1 MHNRNKISIDIGGIY
16 MTLDKAK
23 KGSRVMIK
31 NINDKDIKSQ
41 AIRIGL
47 YEGAVFMCS
56 EKLPGGPVILQS
68 KLQEIAIGRGLAA
81 NIDIEGVR

>member
-1 MHNRNKISIDIGGIY
+1 

-23 KGSRVMIK
+23 KGSKIK
-31 NINDKDIKSQ
+31 ILTINNKEIKSQ

-56 EKLPGGPVILQS
+56 EKLPGG
-68 KLQEIAIGRGLAA
+68 
-81 NIDIEGVR
+81 

>member
-1 MHNRNKISIDIGGIY
+1 

-23 KGSRVMIK
+23 KGSKVKITG
-31 NINDKDIKSQ
+31 INNKDIKSQ

-81 NIDIEGVR
+81 SISVEGVQ

>member
-1 MHNRNKISIDIGGIY
+1 

-23 KGSRVMIK
+23 KGNKVRILTINNK
-31 NINDKDIKSQ
+31 NIKSQ

-56 EKLPGGPVILQS
+56 EKLPKGPIILQN
-68 KLQEIAIGRGLAA
+68 KLQEIAIGRGLAS
-81 NIDIEGVR
+81 NIVIEGVK

>member
-1 MHNRNKISIDIGGIY
+1 

-23 KGSRVMIK
+23 KGSMVKITG
-31 NINDKDIKSQ
+31 INNKDIKSQ

-81 NIDIEGVR
+81 NISIEGVQ

>member
-1 MHNRNKISIDIGGIY
+1 MWRGIF
-16 MTLDKAK
+16 MTLDKAR
-23 KGSRVMIK
+23 KGSKVRILNIK
-31 NINDKDIKSQ
+31 NKDIRSQ

-56 EKLPGGPVILQS
+56 EKLPGGPVILQN

-81 NIDIEGVR
+81 NIDIEGVQ

>member
-1 MHNRNKISIDIGGIY
+1 

-23 KGSRVMIK
+23 KGSKIK
-31 NINDKDIKSQ
+31 ILNINNKDIKSQ

-56 EKLPGGPVILQS
+56 EKLPGGPVVLQN
-68 KLQEIAIGRGLAA
+68 KLQEIAIGRGLAS
-81 NIDIEGVR
+81 NIVVEGV